1 MRRARHGVERTAARG
16 GVSSLPSHG
25 VGWGI
30 EPAAA
35 WGSKPP
41 PVILRN
47 DPSNDFRV
55 LLAASH
61 PSGEKSG
68 DGRRLSF
75 RR

>member
-1 MRRARHGVERTAARG
+1 MRQGRHGVERTAARG

-41 PVILRN
+41 SVILRN

-55 LLAASH
+55 LFGRLASF
-61 PSGEKSG
+61 
-68 DGRRLSF
+68 GRKVRGWEAALF
-75 RR
+75 